1 VPALVAAGVLYTHG
15 VEPVDRYSSTRTAK
29 VGGQTLQ
36 RLTCLACMAAEDT
49 ELLERNKTTMVR
61 HGTREVRCVLL
72 RAVEGMGH
80 ARQRMQTAPLRLWGR
95 TDGT

>member
-1 VPALVAAGVLYTHG
+1 
-15 VEPVDRYSSTRTAK
+15 
-29 VGGQTLQ
+29 
-36 RLTCLACMAAEDT
+36 MAAEDT